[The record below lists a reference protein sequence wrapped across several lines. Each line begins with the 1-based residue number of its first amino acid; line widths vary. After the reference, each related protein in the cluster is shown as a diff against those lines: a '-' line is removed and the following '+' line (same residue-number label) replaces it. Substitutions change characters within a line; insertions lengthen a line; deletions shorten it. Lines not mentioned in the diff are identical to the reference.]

1 VSNTNEVMYI
11 KVFMNIFLF
20 FEKFLKNIKYLVFKN
35 NNINIEEKKEI
46 IRILVI

>member
-1 VSNTNEVMYI
+1 MYI
-11 KVFMNIFLF
+11 KKFMNIFLF

>member
-1 VSNTNEVMYI
+1 MYI
-11 KVFMNIFLF
+11 KILMNIFLF

-35 NNINIEEKKEI
+35 NNINIEEKKEM

>member
-1 VSNTNEVMYI
+1 MYI

-20 FEKFLKNIKYLVFKN
+20 FEKFLKKIKYLVFKN

>member
-1 VSNTNEVMYI
+1 MYI
-11 KVFMNIFLF
+11 KIFMNIFLF
-20 FEKFLKNIKYLVFKN
+20 FEKFLKKIKYLVFKN

>member
-1 VSNTNEVMYI
+1 
-11 KVFMNIFLF
+11 MNIFLF

-35 NNINIEEKKEI
+35 NNINIEEKKEM

>member
-1 VSNTNEVMYI
+1 MYI
-11 KVFMNIFLF
+11 KEFMNIFLF
-20 FEKFLKNIKYLVFKN
+20 FEKFLKNVRYLVFKN

>member
-1 VSNTNEVMYI
+1 MYI
-11 KVFMNIFLF
+11 KIFMNIFLF